1 MKLIAAQIASI
12 PGNIQDNLAKHI
24 RVIHQ
29 AAGLGGGGIEVRRSS
44 LQQRKVVVED
54 PTP

>member
-12 PGNIQDNLAKHI
+12 PGNIQDNLAKHV

-29 AAGLGGGGIEVRRSS
+29 AAGLDGGGIEVRRSS
-44 LQQRKVVVED
+44 PLQRKVMVED